1 MYSEISSLLL
11 ITEIQSLAARVPEAR
26 PRNSVIEGGFPHS
39 EIRGSKL
46 VRSSSRLIAAYDV
59 LHRLSA
65 PRHPSNALKALDHS
79 HCRCPPRS
87 LGAQRH
93 DREKTK
99 VFFEFCP
106 TAAVNSALC
115 IGS

>member
-1 MYSEISSLLL
+1 MYSVQD
-11 ITEIQSLAARVPEAR
+11 TLA
-26 PRNSVIEGGFPHS
+26 GGFPHS

-79 HCRCPPRS
+79 HCRCPSHLRS
-87 LGAQRH
+87 AT
-93 DREKTK
+93 ESTK
-99 VFFEFCP
+99 KRPVFFEICP
-106 TAAVNSALC
+106 TSRRLSLQAPAGASRSRG
-115 IGS
+115 I